1 MAPAD
6 PEISVYFPS
15 GNEHEVPEATTLFPA
30 LMSQGAGPA
39 AYEPKL
45 VKARA
50 TAAAIL
56 IQLFLVLP
64 RTSSEQATHVC
75 VASLH
80 LDL

>member
-1 MAPAD
+1 MFGLVSPVT
-6 PEISVYFPS
+6 PI
-15 GNEHEVPEATTLFPA
+15 TLH
-30 LMSQGAGPA
+30 PA
-39 AYEPKL
+39 AYELML
-45 VKARA
+45 VTANA

-56 IQLFLVLP
+56 TQLFLVLP